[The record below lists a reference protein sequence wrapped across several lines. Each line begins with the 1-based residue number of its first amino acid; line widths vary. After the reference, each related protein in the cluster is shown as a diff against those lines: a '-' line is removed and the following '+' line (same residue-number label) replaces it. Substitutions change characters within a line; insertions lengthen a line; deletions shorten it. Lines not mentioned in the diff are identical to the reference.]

1 MDIKETIGRIEALK
15 TELAD
20 MRPLP
25 PSALAVLRE
34 KRDLRL
40 TYTSNAIEGNTLT
53 LRETAEVIAY
63 GTTIRGKPIKHH
75 LEAQDHHAAL
85 EWMYGVAGGEEPI
98 RVPTLLQLHKLV
110 LKHSAPDIAGQ
121 WATLSRGIEGT
132 DIKFPPAYQVE
143 SLTRDFTDGLQT
155 ARIDPSDA
163 FDAHLRLVSIHP
175 FDDGNGRTAR
185 LLMNLMLVRG
195 GYQPVPVSPDDRI
208 EYLDSLEL
216 AQKGRGTDAYQA
228 LMHRLLLGTTE
239 DYARTLREAIHRGP
253 DEQSEHIGGTSTD
266 ASEIRPATSTA
277 AQRAVMQ
284 HLRETGMR

>member
-1 MDIKETIGRIEALK
+1 MDIKDTIGSIEALK
-15 TELAD
+15 TELAG

-25 PSALAVLRE
+25 PSALAVLQE

-85 EWMYGVAGGEEPI
+85 EWMYAVAGGEEPI

-132 DIKFPPAYQVE
+132 DIRFPPAYQVE
-143 SLTRDFTDGLQT
+143 SLTRDFTDGLPAT
-155 ARIDPSDA
+155 KIASSDA

-195 GYQPVPVSPDDRI
+195 GYQPVPVSIDDRI

-216 AQKGRGTDAYQA
+216 AQKGRGSETYQA
-228 LMHRLLLGTTE
+228 LMHRLLLATME
-239 DYARTLREAIHRGP
+239 EYAGTLREAIHRGAEKDGRP
-253 DEQSEHIGGTSTD
+253 SVDKPTDDQGRQPAPST
-266 ASEIRPATSTA
+266 PAQMA
-277 AQRAVMQ
+277 AMQ
-284 HLRETGMR
+284 HLRGTGLR